1 MRMTATTP
9 TTIPAIAPALN
20 PCLGG
25 LGAVVVA
32 CAAVNRV
39 EDVPDDEDVTAS
51 LESAEDAGA

>member
-1 MRMTATTP
+1 MTATTP

>member
-9 TTIPAIAPALN
+9 TTIPAIVPALN

-32 CAAVNRV
+32 CAAVDKV
-39 EDVPDDEDVTAS
+39 EDVPDDVAVAAS
-51 LESAEDAGA
+51 

>member
-9 TTIPAIAPALN
+9 TTIPAIAPALS
-20 PCLGG
+20 PFLGG

-32 CAAVNRV
+32 CAAVDMV
-39 EDVPDDEDVTAS
+39 EEALDDVDVTVS